1 MPEAAILYGAF
12 IQNVVDFLIISL
24 SIYFFIKLVR
34 RFNQRR
40 SKREAAPKK
49 PTDNEL
55 LTEIRDLLKKM
66 FKLTQAQANSL
77 ALLYIYY

>member
-34 RFNQRR
+34 RFNR
-40 SKREAAPKK
+40 KEEAKVEAAPKK

-55 LTEIRDLLKKM
+55 LTEIRDLLKENVQIN
-66 FKLTQAQANSL
+66 TSASE
-77 ALLYIYY
+77 